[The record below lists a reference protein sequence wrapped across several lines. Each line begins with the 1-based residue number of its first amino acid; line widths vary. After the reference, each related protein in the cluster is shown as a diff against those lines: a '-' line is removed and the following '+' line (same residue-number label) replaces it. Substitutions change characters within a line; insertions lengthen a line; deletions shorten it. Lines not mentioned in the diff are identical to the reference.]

1 MNEMAARPAQPMWRR
16 IVNFP
21 LMSLIIAAFVTLFG
35 IGLVNQLLRMALP
48 NMGKDQLVLLI
59 DVVAVVV
66 MILIYKLVI
75 RHLGEIKRDD
85 LSGPG
90 ALRQTLAGLGV
101 GFGLFSFIVLIAALI
116 GVYTIT
122 GRGDLSLLVTALI
135 TDGLFPAVSEELLF
149 RGILFRWIEEFGGS
163 WAALILTSLLFGAS
177 HLANPNA
184 TYIAAAGIALEA
196 GVMLGAAYM
205 LTRRLWF
212 PMGIHAAWNVA
223 QGELYDIPVSG
234 LPVHGVVD
242 AKLQGPPLLTGNG
255 FGLEAS
261 LIAIVIATLFGL
273 YLLVRAIRA
282 GELMQ
287 PWWVRRRAAHQTV
300 AVEAGR

>member
-1 MNEMAARPAQPMWRR
+1 MNEVVDRPAVPLWRR

-21 LMSLIIAAFVTLFG
+21 LVAMVIAAFVLLLG
-35 IGLVNQLLRMALP
+35 VGLVNQLMRAALP
-48 NMGKDQLVLLI
+48 NMNPDQMVLLI
-59 DVVAVVV
+59 DVVAVVAMV
-66 MILIYKLVI
+66 LIYKLFI

-101 GFGLFSFIVLIAALI
+101 GFGLFSFVVLVAALV
-116 GVYTIT
+116 GVYRLT
-122 GRGDLSLLVTALI
+122 GRGDLSFLVTALI

-163 WAALILTSLLFGAS
+163 WTALILTSALFGAS

-184 TYIAAAGIALEA
+184 TYIAAVGIALEA

-234 LPVHGVVD
+234 TPVHGVVD

-273 YLLVRAIRA
+273 YLLIRAIRA
-282 GELMQ
+282 GQLMQ
-287 PWWVRRRAAHQTV
+287 PWWVRRRIARAEVQP
-300 AVEAGR
+300 A